1 MFDAQSLTQERER
14 VLSKQIDFSKSNN
27 DVLARTIVVMEE
39 EIEEKV
45 EVSYTHA

>member
-14 VLSKQIDFSKSNN
+14 VLSKRIDVSKSNN

-39 EIEEKV
+39 EVEEKV